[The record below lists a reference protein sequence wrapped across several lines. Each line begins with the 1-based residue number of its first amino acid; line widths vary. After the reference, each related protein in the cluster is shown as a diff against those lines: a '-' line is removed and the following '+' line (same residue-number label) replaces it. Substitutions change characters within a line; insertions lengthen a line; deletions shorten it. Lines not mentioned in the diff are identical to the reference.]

1 MSLTIKELCVDLQKT
16 RILKNINLEIRTG
29 EFVSLLGASGCG
41 KTTLLKSIAGL
52 LETQEGD
59 IRIDDTSITNLAP
72 EKRGT
77 VIVFQDLRL
86 FPHMT
91 VEKNISFSM
100 DLKKIPKKDKQA
112 QVGELL
118 KAALPLPVPAS
129 VWGLIL
135 MLAALKTGVLKLSQA
150 SDAAVFLIEIMPV
163 MFIPAGVGLMES
175 WGELK
180 AVLVPVLVITLV
192 STIVVMVVSGRVTQ
206 AVIRLEKK
214 HKGGDA
220 K

>member
-1 MSLTIKELCVDLQKT
+1 MKFLKQFVIILC
-16 RILKNINLEIRTG
+16 
-29 EFVSLLGASGCG
+29 
-41 KTTLLKSIAGL
+41 
-52 LETQEGD
+52 
-59 IRIDDTSITNLAP
+59 
-72 EKRGT
+72 
-77 VIVFQDLRL
+77 
-86 FPHMT
+86 
-91 VEKNISFSM
+91 ISF
-100 DLKKIPKKDKQA
+100 L
-112 QVGELL
+112 GELFHYL
-118 KAALPLPVPAS
+118 IPLPVPAS
-129 VWGLIL
+129 IYGILL
-135 MLAALKTGVLKLSQA
+135 MLLCLHFKLFRADEVRETGI
-150 SDAAVFLIEIMPV
+150 FLIEIMPV